1 MRFLSAIA
9 VTVFAA
15 LGTGMPASAGTT
27 FVVNSTADEID
38 ATPGDGI
45 CATAGGACTLR
56 AAVLEANA
64 LPGADRIEIPAG
76 TYTMT
81 IAGQREED
89 AATGDLDLTDDVTIV
104 GTQGAAMTILDAAG
118 LDRYFDTFVVANI
131 SGVTIRNGNPGP
143 TGSGRDGG
151 AIYNGGTLTLSDV
164 ILENNVAPGSGG
176 GIRNDVDLTMTDCT
190 ARGNQATLSGGGI
203 DNTGDLTAQG
213 VTVNGNTADGA
224 AGIGNDLTVTL
235 TNVTLSGNT
244 ATTSGGGFRNNG
256 AATLTAVT
264 LAGNGAPAGG
274 AIMNLSDITLAYS
287 IVADSPSGGNCA
299 GVGTITSSGHNLDS
313 GSTCA
318 LGGAGDLSNVDPRLD
333 TLKDNGGPTA
343 THALF
348 AGSPAIDAGGGDC
361 PPPMVDQRG
370 ITRPADGDG
379 DGTAACDIG
388 AVEMTSVLVPGT
400 TTTTTLTTGATTTTT
415 TLAGQCS
422 TSPGFTAILCR
433 LDGLAGSVQSDVPAG
448 GLRDGLAA
456 LVGKAKTRT
465 EQAQAAFAAGK
476 KRAVKAKLGKA
487 VAALKKV
494 KARLRSR
501 KAKSL
506 PPGVATSLGTDADGI
521 RQALVALRKSGGSA

>member
-1 MRFLSAIA
+1 MRILSSLSVILL
-9 VTVFAA
+9 AA
-15 LGTGMPASAGTT
+15 LCGALPASAGMT
-27 FVVNSTADEID
+27 FVVNSTADEVD

-64 LPGADRIEIPAG
+64 LLGADRIEIPAG

-104 GTQGAAMTILDAAG
+104 GAGAATTILDAAG
-118 LDRYFDTFVVANI
+118 LDRFFDTFVVANI

-151 AIYNGGTLTLSDV
+151 AIYNSGTLTLSDV

-176 GIRNDVDLTMTDCT
+176 GIRNDVDLTITDCT
-190 ARGNQATLSGGGI
+190 ARANQATLSGGGI
-203 DNTGDLTAQG
+203 DNTGDLIAQG
-213 VTVNGNTADGA
+213 VTLSGNMADGA

-235 TNVTLSGNT
+235 TNVTVSGNT

-264 LAGNGAPAGG
+264 FAGNGAPTGG

-287 IVADSPSGGNCA
+287 IIADSPSGGNCA
-299 GVGTITSSGHNLDS
+299 GVGTITSNGHNLDS

-318 LGGAGDLSNVDPRLD
+318 LGGAGDISNADPRLD
-333 TLKDNGGPTA
+333 TLKNNGGPTA

-388 AVEMTSVLVPGT
+388 AVEMTSILVPGT
-400 TTTTTLTTGATTTTT
+400 TTTTTLSTTGTTTT
-415 TLAGQCS
+415 TLAAECS
-422 TSPGFTAILCR
+422 TTPSFSGVLCR
-433 LDGLAGSVQSDVPAG
+433 LDRLAGSVQDGVPAG
-448 GLRDGLAA
+448 GLQDGLVA

-465 EQAQAAFAAGK
+465 QQAEAAFAAGK
-476 KRAVKAKLGKA
+476 KRAVKAKIGKA
-487 VAALKKV
+487 LAALKKF
-494 KARLRSR
+494 KGRLHSR

-506 PPGVATSLGTDADGI
+506 PAGIASSLASDADGI
-521 RQALVALRKSGGSA
+521 RQTLITLRKGGGSA